1 MAEIRRIETER
12 LIIESTFIVDKSKE
26 LVQAIHEAGEFE
38 WYFGV
43 EETEQRLKDASI
55 RRKWFYNIFD
65 RERNFVGYLGFH
77 QDGDDYEIE
86 IYIIKEFRRRGYA
99 RECLKVMMREVFE
112 GNIIDTSEEDIANL
126 VYFLATDKASYING
140 EVIKIDGGS
149 L

>member
-77 QDGDDYEIE
+77 QDGDDYGGYWWLRSAEE
-86 IYIIKEFRRRGYA
+86 TNNLRVYDVSDLGNYEDYTYVYYAIYGIVP
-99 RECLKVMMREVFE
+99 CLCV
-112 GNIIDTSEEDIANL
+112 NN
-126 VYFLATDKASYING
+126 N
-140 EVIKIDGGS
+140 VIS
-149 L
+149 